1 MIEIELSRLSNL
13 WPSHTELSDF
23 CQFLLSPIA
32 ASLDNYYPNWATI
45 HSELSLVFTDNK
57 HIKKLNNNWRRVD
70 KATNVLSF
78 PAYELKIGETPAP
91 ILGDIIF
98 AFETIKE
105 QAISQHKS
113 FEHHLSHL
121 FIHGFLHL
129 LGFDHETE
137 EQANK
142 MEPLECEILTKLHIP
157 NPYILRENAEIT

>member
-1 MIEIELSRLSNL
+1 MIEIDLSRLSTL
-13 WPSHTELSDF
+13 WPSHTELSAF
-23 CQFLLSPIA
+23 CNMLLTPIST
-32 ASLDNYYPNWATI
+32 SLIYYYPNWETI
-45 HSELSLVFTDNK
+45 QSELSLVFTDNE
-57 HIKKLNNNWRRVD
+57 HITKLNSNWRGVD

-78 PAYELKIGETPAP
+78 PAYDLKIGEAPSP

-105 QAISQHKS
+105 QAITQHKP

-137 EQANK
+137 EQSDK
-142 MEPLECEILTKLHIP
+142 MEPLECEILAKLHIP
-157 NPYILRENAEIT
+157 NPYILPENA